1 MGEGIVAAEATV
13 SSIRRHAVAV
23 AVAVAVAGRAK
34 GEDIMVKIK
43 VGVPCLVRD
52 RIKRA
57 WIHQKW
63 SKKTRDDGTR
73 TTTIAARNERTVEND

>member
-13 SSIRRHAVAV
+13 SSIMRHAVAV
-23 AVAVAVAGRAK
+23 AVGGRAK

-52 RIKRA
+52 RIKRV
-57 WIHQKW
+57 WIRQKW
-63 SKKTRDDGTR
+63 SKKTRDDSTR